1 MNWAILD
8 ENKRVTSI
16 VTSEIRPEGSV
27 KVTEGSGA
35 AIGYYWNGWTFDAPR
50 WSAYEFLKRFTA
62 QERAEIRHASAND
75 DAIADFL
82 QLATSAHEII
92 ADDPVTVTGMAYLVT
107 VGLITEA
114 RSSEILS

>member
-35 AIGYYWNGWTFDAPR
+35 SVGYYWNGWSFDAPR
-50 WSAYEFLKRFTA
+50 WSSYDFLNRFTSA
-62 QERAEIRHASAND
+62 ERTAIRATAKTD
-75 DAIADFL
+75 DSVADFL
-82 QLATSAHEII
+82 MLASSAHEII
-92 ADDPVTVTGMAYLVT
+92 ADDPVTLAGMNYLVSEAI
-107 VGLITEA
+107 IT
-114 RSSEILS
+114 SSRKAEILS

>member
-1 MNWAILD
+1 MNWAIVD

-16 VTSEIRPEGSV
+16 VTSEIRPDGSV

-35 AIGYYWNGWTFDAPR
+35 VVGYYWNGWTFDAPR

-62 QERAEIRHASAND
+62 QERAGIRHAAATD

-82 QLATSAHEII
+82 QLATSAHEIV
-92 ADDPVTVTGMAYLVT
+92 ADDPVTVTGMNYLVT
-107 VGLITEA
+107 AGLLTEA
-114 RSSEILS
+114 RKLEIVS